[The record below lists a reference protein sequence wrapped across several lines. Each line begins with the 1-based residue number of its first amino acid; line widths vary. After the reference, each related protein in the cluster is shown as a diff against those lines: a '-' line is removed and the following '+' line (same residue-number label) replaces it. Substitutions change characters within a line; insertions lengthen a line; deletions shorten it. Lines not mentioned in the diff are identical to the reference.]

1 MLLRELK
8 VTLGDVRDGA
18 AALDHFAQ
26 ALASRRVGPR
36 VLADSIPEVARGI
49 APLCDAI
56 SALSTALA
64 ARLPEDS
71 AHAAFEELVDHTLI
85 RLHEVEGALSGRG
98 DFPVD
103 ARERLAI
110 EAIVKDVAAE
120 TAAFVHLAGVLVSAA
135 TPQVTWIDLREALS
149 ERRPKRVEVAPN
161 DKAPAKAPKHR
172 FPTITA
178 HVEAPSHLPME
189 IDPQLFLGLLDR
201 AVTIAARAAVGSAL
215 AITAGYDPGGALLL
229 NIRAAAPP
237 APSSSS
243 SRSTSPFAR
252 RDLRPKQASPAPA
265 SIDVAITLW
274 PELPRELDV
283 VRAAAKLGGFE
294 LRVEAAGARVMLL
307 GTSKV
312 AGSPRPPPVL
322 PARPPSGP
330 GEKPD

>member
-1 MLLRELK
+1 MSNTGELK

-56 SALSTALA
+56 SALSAALA

-71 AHAAFEELVDHTLI
+71 AHAAFEELVEHTLI

-149 ERRPKRVEVAPN
+149 ERRPKQVEVAPN

-178 HVEAPSHLPME
+178 HVDAPSHLPME

-201 AVTIAARAAVGSAL
+201 AVAITARAVIARPAGAEPRSTSARSAL
-215 AITAGYDPGGALLL
+215 AITAGYDAGGALLL
-229 NIRAAAPP
+229 NIRAAPP
-237 APSSSS
+237 PS
-243 SRSTSPFAR
+243 PGA
-252 RDLRPKQASPAPA
+252 D
-265 SIDVAITLW
+265 
-274 PELPRELDV
+274 
-283 VRAAAKLGGFE
+283 
-294 LRVEAAGARVMLL
+294 AAGARR
-307 GTSKV
+307 
-312 AGSPRPPPVL
+312 SPRS
-322 PARPPSGP
+322 RWP
-330 GEKPD
+330 GRRRR